1 MDSSFFFVM
10 FRLTMQSF
18 SYWMIAILF
27 LALGAYIIFYLI
39 DRERASAYRTW
50 WRMSFY
56 AAFLGFTVVGYVWD
70 KFMMVDVWKF
80 IAVVLLVV
88 VIDFG
93 LMLREGKTNQKNQL
107 TEEQSF

>member
-1 MDSSFFFVM
+1 MDSSFFFMM

-18 SYWMIAILF
+18 LYWMIAILF
-27 LALGAYIIFYLI
+27 LAFGAYLIFYLL
-39 DRERASAYRTW
+39 DRERANVYRTW

-56 AAFLGFTVVGYVWD
+56 AAFLGFTMLGYVWE
-70 KFMMVDVWKF
+70 KFMIVDVWKF
-80 IAVVLLVV
+80 IAVALLVV

-93 LMLREGKTNQKNQL
+93 LMSRKGKTNQKNQL